1 MRLKSG
7 SGSGEQR
14 AWGRAGG
21 GSALMLTVGGQSA
34 TETPSVADEKPT
46 EATDVDLL
54 RRAGDGDGRAFHT
67 LVDRHA
73 QRLYRLSASLVGNAT
88 DAEDVVQE
96 TFAGA
101 FKGIRQF
108 EGRASVKTWLTRIL
122 FTQAAKWRRDKKR
135 RDFRPLEAAEG
146 SGSTAA
152 AVGDQAVQG
161 VGAKMDLHAALK
173 RLSEE
178 HRQVLL
184 LREFEG
190 MAYEEMAE
198 VLGVPRG
205 TIESRLHRA
214 RNELREKLKSYAT

>member
-1 MRLKSG
+1 
-7 SGSGEQR
+7 
-14 AWGRAGG
+14 
-21 GSALMLTVGGQSA
+21 
-34 TETPSVADEKPT
+34 VAESTSPGAADDE
-46 EATDVDLL
+46 LL
-54 RRAGDGDGRAFHT
+54 RKAAGGDGRAFHT

-73 QRLYRLSASLVGNAT
+73 QRLFRLAVSLVGNAA

-101 FKGIRQF
+101 FKGLRAF

-122 FTQAAKWRRDKKR
+122 FTQAAKWRRDRGRREAGR
-135 RDFRPLEAAEG
+135 RDYRPLESAEE
-146 SGSTAA
+146 
-152 AVGDQAVQG
+152 QATVADETFG
-161 VGAKMDLHAALK
+161 VGAKIDLQAALS

-178 HRQVLL
+178 HREVLV

-214 RNELREKLKSYAT
+214 RNELRERLRSYGVEPRESQR

>member
-1 MRLKSG
+1 VAESSSPGPPDDELLAK
-7 SGSGEQR
+7 
-14 AWGRAGG
+14 AAG
-21 GSALMLTVGGQSA
+21 
-34 TETPSVADEKPT
+34 
-46 EATDVDLL
+46 
-54 RRAGDGDGRAFHT
+54 GDGRAFHV

-73 QRLYRLSASLVGNAT
+73 QRLFRLAVSLVGNAA

-101 FKGIRQF
+101 FKGLRAF

-122 FTQAAKWRRDKKR
+122 FTQAAKWRRDRGRREGGR
-135 RDFRPLEAAEG
+135 RDYRPLESAEE
-146 SGSTAA
+146 
-152 AVGDQAVQG
+152 QATVSDEIFG
-161 VGAKMDLHAALK
+161 VGARIDLQAALG

-178 HRQVLL
+178 HREVLV

-214 RNELREKLKSYAT
+214 RNELRERLRSYGVEPRESQR